1 MLKSISIQNYAL
13 IEEVH
18 IGFHQGFSVI
28 TGETGA
34 GKSILLGALGLILG
48 DRADQKAIK
57 NPYKKCVVEG
67 EFTIDQIDLEAFFRT
82 NDLDYDELTIL
93 RREIS
98 SSGKS
103 RAFINDSPVSLQTL
117 KELAEKLVNIH
128 SQHQTLNLGKF
139 EFQLHALDAF
149 TNAPEILNEYQKLF
163 NVYKQ
168 RIKHLDE
175 LKKRNEKLKTDE
187 DYFRFQL
194 HELEAVKLDI
204 NTFEELTEREKLL
217 SNSEEIASGIM
228 QCKEL
233 LDENDVNIN
242 QMLTEVLSVIGRL
255 SEYHS
260 SIKSMAD
267 RLNSVHIDIK
277 DISAE
282 INGISDDIEY
292 DPHELQD
299 IKNKLDLYYNL
310 LQKHHL
316 QSVDDLLA
324 LKNEIAGK
332 LKSIET
338 IDDEIKD
345 AEKLLTKDSILIHS
359 LADQLH
365 EQREKFAKNMSEEI
379 KTLLK
384 QLGMNHSQFI
394 IEVNK
399 LDDLNYWGI
408 DKVEFLF
415 NANKGGKPEQIS
427 SVASGGELSRLMLAI
442 KSLIHQRNMLPTVIF
457 DEIDAGVSGE
467 IAGKVGN
474 ILRNMSVQ
482 HQVLAITH
490 LPQIASKAQYHYHVF
505 KTEDDNSAS
514 TFIEILDD
522 DGRVEAIAKMLSD
535 EKITD
540 TSIRAAKELLQ

>member
-228 QCKEL
+228 QCKEI

-292 DPHELQD
+292 DPLELQD

-490 LPQIASKAQYHYHVF
+490 LPQIASKAQHHYHVF

>member
-13 IEEVH
+13 IDEVH

-48 DRADQKAIK
+48 NRADQKAIK
-57 NPYKKCVVEG
+57 NPDKKCIVEG
-67 EFTIDQIDLEAFFRT
+67 EFTIDQIDLKAFFRA

-163 NVYKQ
+163 DVYKK

-194 HELEAVKLDI
+194 LELEVVKLDI

-228 QCKEL
+228 QCKKL
-233 LDENDVNIN
+233 LDENEVNIN

-255 SEYHS
+255 SDYHS

-267 RLNSVHIDIK
+267 RLNSVHIDLK
-277 DISAE
+277 IS
-282 INGISDDIEY
+282 
-292 DPHELQD
+292 P
-299 IKNKLDLYYNL
+299 KK
-310 LQKHHL
+310 
-316 QSVDDLLA
+316 
-324 LKNEIAGK
+324 
-332 LKSIET
+332 
-338 IDDEIKD
+338 
-345 AEKLLTKDSILIHS
+345 
-359 LADQLH
+359 
-365 EQREKFAKNMSEEI
+365 
-379 KTLLK
+379 
-384 QLGMNHSQFI
+384 
-394 IEVNK
+394 
-399 LDDLNYWGI
+399 
-408 DKVEFLF
+408 
-415 NANKGGKPEQIS
+415 
-427 SVASGGELSRLMLAI
+427 
-442 KSLIHQRNMLPTVIF
+442 
-457 DEIDAGVSGE
+457 
-467 IAGKVGN
+467 
-474 ILRNMSVQ
+474 
-482 HQVLAITH
+482 
-490 LPQIASKAQYHYHVF
+490 
-505 KTEDDNSAS
+505 
-514 TFIEILDD
+514 
-522 DGRVEAIAKMLSD
+522 
-535 EKITD
+535 
-540 TSIRAAKELLQ
+540 